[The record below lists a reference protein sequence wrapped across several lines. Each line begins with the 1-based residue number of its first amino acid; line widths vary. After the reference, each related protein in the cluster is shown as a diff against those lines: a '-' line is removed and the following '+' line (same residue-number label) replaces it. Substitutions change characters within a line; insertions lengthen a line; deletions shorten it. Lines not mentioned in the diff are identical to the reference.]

1 MSVTKN
7 FIYNIIYQLLIV
19 LIPIILIPYVSNTLK
34 TEGVGIYTY
43 SFSIV
48 TYFSQFALFG
58 VYFYGTKK
66 ISQVKEDLFLL
77 KKTFWEIFYLKLI
90 FTVIS
95 ISIYFTFTFLINNSF
110 IFYLQG
116 LFLLANLLDI
126 TWYYAGEENFKS
138 IVLKNSS
145 FKILMAILIYIFIK
159 NPNDLWKYTLIVVG
173 IEIISQLVLWIDVF
187 KSPLVFE
194 FDQPL
199 KINPFNHFKGM
210 LYLFIPQIIV
220 LLYTE
225 LNVIILGLLSNNTE
239 VAYFG

>member
-95 ISIYFTFTFLINNSF
+95 ISIYFTFT
-110 IFYLQG
+110 
-116 LFLLANLLDI
+116 
-126 TWYYAGEENFKS
+126 
-138 IVLKNSS
+138 
-145 FKILMAILIYIFIK
+145 
-159 NPNDLWKYTLIVVG
+159 
-173 IEIISQLVLWIDVF
+173 
-187 KSPLVFE
+187 
-194 FDQPL
+194 
-199 KINPFNHFKGM
+199 
-210 LYLFIPQIIV
+210 
-220 LLYTE
+220 
-225 LNVIILGLLSNNTE
+225 
-239 VAYFG
+239 